1 MNPYSIKVSAIFKI
15 QTKGFGSGG
24 RKQLQG
30 KKLYWKDCSE
40 SEVKRWTYLPHKT
53 TVMGTSP
60 GAKEYLVEILLQ
72 VLLKEG
78 RVST

>member
-15 QTKGFGSGG
+15 WTKGFGSEG

-40 SEVKRWTYLPHKT
+40 SEVERWLTYHIK
-53 TVMGTSP
+53 
-60 GAKEYLVEILLQ
+60 Q
-72 VLLKEG
+72 Q
-78 RVST
+78 